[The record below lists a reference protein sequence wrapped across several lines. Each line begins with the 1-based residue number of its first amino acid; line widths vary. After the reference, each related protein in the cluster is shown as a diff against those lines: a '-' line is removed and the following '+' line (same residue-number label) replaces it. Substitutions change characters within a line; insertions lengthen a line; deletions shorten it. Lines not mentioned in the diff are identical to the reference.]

1 MKSAGP
7 LASPCRAAER
17 RRSIETSMADLCVE
31 CGRFVPRA
39 CRDIVTAFTCP
50 YDLFSVTPSRDD
62 GGARTER
69 DLGDGVRPSATGNI
83 PPSQFGIPPD

>member
-1 MKSAGP
+1 
-7 LASPCRAAER
+7 
-17 RRSIETSMADLCVE
+17 MADLCVE

-62 GGARTER
+62 GGAAR
-69 DLGDGVRPSATGNI
+69 A
-83 PPSQFGIPPD
+83 